1 MSLARTPQRAPP
13 GSGGEAASAHLVS
26 GLADD
31 MRKLDCGDVED
42 STETLAIYS
51 HDASIFQVVPEV
63 VVFPRDA
70 SDIRRLVSYV
80 ATHKGANITVRAA
93 GTCMSGG
100 AIGQSIVMDS
110 TRHLNRIADIER
122 DTSVAGQDGYAVVEP
137 GMFYRDF
144 ERATLARGLQYPV
157 YPASR
162 DLCAI
167 GGIVSNNAGGEKSLV
182 YGQTV
187 NFVRSMRAVLS
198 DGKEYEF
205 GPLSKPQ
212 LDAKMAQTDFEG
224 SLYRQLYE
232 LIESNYDT
240 IKAARPKVSKNSAGY
255 QLWHVWDRTTFNAA
269 KLICGAQGTL
279 GIVTQTT
286 LGLVKPKLHKSMLVV
301 FLDDFEKIAVVVNE
315 LLTYK
320 PESLESFD
328 DKTLR
333 FTLRFLPDF
342 VRILGASNIISLG
355 LKFFPEAWMI
365 LRGGMPKLI
374 VIAEFTGDD
383 EADVKERAAQSLT
396 AVRALG
402 IKSRLTKS
410 EEESH
415 KYWAIRRSSFN
426 VIRSHTKG
434 KRTTPFID
442 DFIIPPKDM
451 PTFLPKLYD
460 ILRPY
465 KLILTVAGHV
475 GDGNFHI
482 IPLMDLKDERTRAI
496 IPELSK
502 KVYDLVLQYGGSI
515 TAEHNDGLIR
525 GPYLK
530 QMYGEKV
537 YELFREVKR
546 MFDPTNIFNPGKKID
561 VNWDWALAHLRKD

>member
-1 MSLARTPQRAPP
+1 MP
-13 GSGGEAASAHLVS
+13 
-26 GLADD
+26 LADD
-31 MRKLDCGDVED
+31 IRRLDCGDVESD
-42 STETLAIYS
+42 IDTLARYS
-51 HDASIFQVVPEV
+51 HDASIFQVTPEA
-63 VVFPRDA
+63 VVFPRSGQDIMKLVAYAA
-70 SDIRRLVSYV
+70 SHSGV
-80 ATHKGANITVRAA
+80 NITARAA

-110 TRHLNRIADIER
+110 TRYLNAMTDLER
-122 DTSVAGQDGYAVVEP
+122 DTSVAGQDGYAVVQP
-137 GMFYRDF
+137 GMYYRDF
-144 ERATLARGLQYPV
+144 ERATLVRNLQYPV

-187 NFVRSMRAVLS
+187 DFVRSVRAVLS
-198 DGKEYEF
+198 DGKEYDL
-205 GPLSKPQ
+205 GPLTKTQ
-212 LDAKMAQTDFEG
+212 LDAKMAHPGFEG
-224 SLYRQLYE
+224 SLYRGLYE

-255 QLWHVWDRTTFNAA
+255 QLWHVWDRTTFNMA

-279 GIVTQTT
+279 GIVTEAT
-286 LGLVKPKLHKSMLVV
+286 LGLVKPKPHKSMLVM
-301 FLDDFEKIAVVVNE
+301 FLDDFQQLATVVKEV
-315 LLTYK
+315 LQFK
-320 PESLESFD
+320 PETLESFD
-328 DKTLR
+328 DKTLW

-355 LKFFPEAWMI
+355 LKFLPEAWMV

-383 EADVKERAAQSLT
+383 ADHVNEQALHALL
-396 AVRALG
+396 AVRAHD
-402 IKSRLTKS
+402 IKARLTKG

-451 PTFLPKLYD
+451 PTFLPELYD

-465 KLILTVAGHV
+465 KLVLTVAGHV

-482 IPLMDLKDERTRAI
+482 IPLMDLKDARTRTI

-502 KVYDLVLQYGGSI
+502 KVYDLVLHYGGSI

-537 YELFREVKR
+537 YELFRSVKHL
-546 MFDPTNIFNPGKKID
+546 FDPANIFNPGKKVD
-561 VNWDWALAHLRKD
+561 VDWNWALAHIRQD

>member
-1 MSLARTPQRAPP
+1 MSLADNLRSV
-13 GSGGEAASAHLVS
+13 G
-26 GLADD
+26 
-31 MRKLDCGDVED
+31 CGDVED
-42 STETLAIYS
+42 SKETLATYS
-51 HDASIFQVVPEV
+51 HDASIFQVTPEV
-63 VVFPRDA
+63 VVFPRTTE
-70 SDIRRLVSYV
+70 DIRRLVGYAASH
-80 ATHKGANITVRAA
+80 AGINITARAA

-100 AIGQSIVMDS
+100 AIGQSVVMDT
-110 TRHLNRIADIER
+110 TRYMNQMADLER
-122 DTSVAGQDGYAVVEP
+122 DASVVGEDGYAVVQP
-137 GMFYRDF
+137 GMYYRDF
-144 ERATLARGLQYPV
+144 ERATMARGLQYPV

-187 NFVRSMRAVLS
+187 NFVRSVRAVLS
-198 DGKEYEF
+198 DGNEYEL
-205 GPLSKPQ
+205 GPLTKPQ
-212 LDAKMAQTDFEG
+212 LDAKIAQPDFEG
-224 SLYRQLYE
+224 TMYRKLYE
-232 LIESNYDT
+232 LVESNYDA
-240 IKAARPKVSKNSAGY
+240 IKTARPKVSKNSAGY

-279 GIVTQTT
+279 GIMTEAT
-286 LGLVKPKLHKSMLVV
+286 LGLVKPKLRRSMVV
-301 FLDDFEKIAVVVNE
+301 MFLDDFQKLANVVQSTLE
-315 LLTYK
+315 HK

-328 DKTLR
+328 DKTLW

-355 LKFFPEAWMI
+355 LKFLPEAWMV
-365 LRGGMPKLI
+365 LRGGMPKFI

-383 EADVKERAAQSLT
+383 EADIKERATKALI
-396 AVRALG
+396 AVRAQG
-402 IKSRLTKS
+402 IKARLTKN
-410 EEESH
+410 EDESH

-460 ILRPY
+460 TLRPY
-465 KLILTVAGHV
+465 KLTLTVAGHV

-530 QMYGEKV
+530 QMYGETV
-537 YELFREVKR
+537 YELFRSVKHI
-546 MFDPTNIFNPGKKID
+546 FDPANIFNPGKKID
-561 VNWDWALAHLRKD
+561 VDWSWALAHIRKD

>member
-1 MSLARTPQRAPP
+1 M
-13 GSGGEAASAHLVS
+13 
-26 GLADD
+26 
-31 MRKLDCGDVED
+31 
-42 STETLAIYS
+42 
-51 HDASIFQVVPEV
+51 
-63 VVFPRDA
+63 VVFPRTA
-70 SDIRRLVSYV
+70 EDIRRLVGY
-80 ATHKGANITVRAA
+80 AALHAGINITARAA

-100 AIGQSIVMDS
+100 AIGQSVVMDT
-110 TRHLNRIADIER
+110 TRHMNQIVDLER
-122 DTSVAGQDGYAVVEP
+122 DASVAGQDGYAVAQP
-137 GMFYRDF
+137 GMYYRDF
-144 ERATLARGLQYPV
+144 ERATMARGLQYPV

-187 NFVRSMRAVLS
+187 HFVRSVRAVLS
-198 DGKEYEF
+198 DGNEYEL
-205 GPLSKPQ
+205 GPLSKTQ
-212 LDAKMAQTDFEG
+212 LDAKMAQSDFEG
-224 SLYRQLYE
+224 ALYRQLYE
-232 LIESNYDT
+232 LNELNYDA
-240 IKAARPKVSKNSAGY
+240 IKTACPKVSKNSAGY

-269 KLICGAQGTL
+269 KLLCGAQGTL
-279 GIVTQTT
+279 GIVTQAT
-286 LGLVKPKLHKSMLVV
+286 LGLVKPKLHKSMLVM
-301 FLDDFEKIAVVVNE
+301 FLDDFDKLAVAVNDV
-315 LLTYK
+315 LKYK

-355 LKFFPEAWMI
+355 LKFLPEAWMV
-365 LRGGMPKLI
+365 LRGGMPKLM

-383 EADVKERAAQSLT
+383 EADVKDRTAKALA

-402 IKSRLTKS
+402 IKARLTKS

-465 KLILTVAGHV
+465 KLTLTVAGHV

-537 YELFREVKR
+537 YGLFREVKHI
-546 MFDPTNIFNPGKKID
+546 FDPNNIFNPGKKID
-561 VNWDWALAHLRKD
+561 VDWNWALAHLRKD